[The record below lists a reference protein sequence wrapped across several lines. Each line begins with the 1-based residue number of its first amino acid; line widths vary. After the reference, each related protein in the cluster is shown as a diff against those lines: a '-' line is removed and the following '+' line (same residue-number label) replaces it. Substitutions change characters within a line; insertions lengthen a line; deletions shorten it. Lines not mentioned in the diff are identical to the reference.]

1 MLNLTV
7 HWLYNGVKLDATQQ
21 KPFLPFLPF
30 LGLEKCATLLAV
42 ATAHTATQSPWNT
55 GIPWG
60 SKYTLN
66 LAVGFGKTS
75 PNRKQRS
82 NCPLQA
88 QQS

>member
-7 HWLYNGVKLDATQQ
+7 HWLYNGVKLDTTQQ
-21 KPFLPFLPF
+21 KPYLPFLSF

-42 ATAHTATQSPWNT
+42 GTAHTATQSPWNT

-75 PNRKQRS
+75 PVSREATVHSRHS
-82 NCPLQA
+82 RVR
-88 QQS
+88 